1 MLKPRM
7 AVIAS
12 MVFVAAASR
21 LVPHPPNLTAVTA
34 MALFGGAYLSD
45 WRMAFAVP
53 LSALLLSDSLLGFYG
68 HMEIVY
74 GSFAIVVAIG
84 LLLRTR
90 RTAPMIGAAV
100 LASSVLFFVLT
111 NLGVWATS
119 GLYPRTMIGLVTCY
133 TAALPFFRNTLT
145 GDAIY
150 ALTLFGGFALLEQSI
165 PRLRDAQ
172 AASSAA

>member
-1 MLKPRM
+1 
-7 AVIAS
+7 
-12 MVFVAAASR
+12 
-21 LVPHPPNLTAVTA
+21 
-34 MALFGGAYLSD
+34 
-45 WRMAFAVP
+45 
-53 LSALLLSDSLLGFYG
+53 
-68 HMEIVY
+68 
-74 GSFAIVVAIG
+74 
-84 LLLRTR
+84 
-90 RTAPMIGAAV
+90 MIGAAV

-133 TAALPFFRNTLT
+133 AAALPFFRNTLA

-150 ALTLFGGFALLEQSI
+150 ALTLFGGFALLERSI